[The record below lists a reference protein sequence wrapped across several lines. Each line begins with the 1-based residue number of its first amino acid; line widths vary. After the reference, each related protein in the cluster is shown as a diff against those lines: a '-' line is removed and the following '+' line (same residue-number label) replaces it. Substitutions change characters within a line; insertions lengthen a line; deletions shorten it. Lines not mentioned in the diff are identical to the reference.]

1 LDSVKTVSGNT
12 ISWDLKIPDGNVC
25 LYGDLPT
32 KQSAAAMLT
41 AGTAAPMGYSQWLAP
56 EIFTIPYEERGSG
69 GVVGESGSGP
79 TGDESDTSGAGGS
92 GAVSGNDDT
101 SGAGGAGAV
110 SGESVTVTVTSEK
123 TFEPEYELFYAL
135 DLDRLK
141 ELSDKIRKGADQ
153 ITDFSLE
160 NGSMRCT
167 VTAHEGEKLF
177 LILPRT
183 VGWQTTLNGQNIE
196 TEEFAHCLTVIP
208 LVEGENRIE
217 RVYRAP
223 YLRRGIIIFVA
234 GILLL
239 VAYEVVS
246 HRGARSA
253 GRRYVW

>member
-1 LDSVKTVSGNT
+1 
-12 ISWDLKIPDGNVC
+12 
-25 LYGDLPT
+25 
-32 KQSAAAMLT
+32 
-41 AGTAAPMGYSQWLAP
+41 MGV
-56 EIFTIPYEERGSG
+56 TR
-69 GVVGESGSGP
+69 
-79 TGDESDTSGAGGS
+79 
-92 GAVSGNDDT
+92 
-101 SGAGGAGAV
+101 
-110 SGESVTVTVTSEK
+110 VTVTVTSEK

-208 LVEGENRIE
+208 SSREKTGSKECIE
-217 RVYRAP
+217 RLTYAGASL
-223 YLRRGIIIFVA
+223 YLWQEFCCWRHMK
-234 GILLL
+234 LL
-239 VAYEVVS
+239 VVDGLKVNPLEKQ
-246 HRGARSA
+246 
-253 GRRYVW
+253 